1 MFWGITLNFGQ
12 SIVGFVCPW
21 CGTALAGDAVEK
33 ESKMG
38 IQSFAY
44 YCRNSFHSGPYFSHS
59 PNFPKHSP
67 LAMEFSVGG
76 VCLEVKFAWVSES
89 WSKNVAFILWES
101 GKTPLLLF
109 QIEGKTV

>member
-1 MFWGITLNFGQ
+1 MLRAITLNFGQ
-12 SIVGFVCPW
+12 LIVGFVCPR
-21 CGTALAGDAVEK
+21 CVTALAGDAVEE

-38 IQSFAY
+38 TQSFAC

-59 PNFPKHSP
+59 PDFPKHSP
-67 LAMEFSVGG
+67 LDVEFSMGG

-89 WSKNVAFILWES
+89 WRKDIAFTSWES

-109 QIEGKTV
+109 QIEEKTV